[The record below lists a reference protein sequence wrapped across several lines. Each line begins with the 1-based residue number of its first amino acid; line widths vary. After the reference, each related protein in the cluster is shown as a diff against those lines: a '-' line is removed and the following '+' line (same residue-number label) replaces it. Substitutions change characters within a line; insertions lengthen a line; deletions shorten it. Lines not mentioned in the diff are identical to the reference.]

1 MIEIWKDIRGRRI
14 DPRAFLQA
22 ELIERAQKRPEVA
35 WRPKYVITDIITY
48 GPASKEPPEAGGSLA
63 DLLI

>member
-22 ELIERAQKRPEVA
+22 ELIERAQKKA
-35 WRPKYVITDIITY
+35 
-48 GPASKEPPEAGGSLA
+48 
-63 DLLI
+63 